1 MYQIKLDE
9 EFVSK
14 LTMEGKVWL
23 AKAMVAVLIV
33 DKQLD
38 ATELH
43 YMKEA
48 FDLLQDNEE
57 ELNKLMECAKQ
68 RETPD
73 MPNLL
78 SDREYAGEF
87 FYYLAT
93 LVAADGKV
101 KTSEVNLLM
110 TICGKLGFAPRSA
123 KEVLRW
129 ASDLVKLN
137 KEKELMVDAL
147 SKVPPVYS

>member
-1 MYQIKLDE
+1 MYQVKLDE
-9 EFVSK
+9 EFIGK
-14 LTMEGKVWL
+14 LSPESKVWL
-23 AKAMVAVLIV
+23 AKAMVAVLII

-38 ATELH
+38 ASELP

-48 FDLLQDNEE
+48 LDLVSEDQAVTE
-57 ELNKLMECAKQ
+57 ELMNAAKE
-68 RETPD
+68 RVAPELG
-73 MPNLL
+73 NLL
-78 SDREYAGEF
+78 SDRAYAGEF

-110 TICGKLGFAPRSA
+110 TVCGKLGFAPKSA

-137 KEKELMVDAL
+137 REKQLMVEAL